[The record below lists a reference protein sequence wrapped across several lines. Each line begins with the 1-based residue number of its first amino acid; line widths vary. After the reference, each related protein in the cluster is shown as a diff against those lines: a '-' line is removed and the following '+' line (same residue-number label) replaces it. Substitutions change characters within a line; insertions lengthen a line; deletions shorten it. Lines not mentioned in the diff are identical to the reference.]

1 MDFSQPVAFENAEI
15 GQCPDLAPPP
25 APPEIPEEEE
35 EEEAPPKPALPHKE
49 ADRPQPPA
57 STVRPNKGIVGRD
70 CCVIAVVKVHI
81 RTLLS
86 EGLYS
91 AGDG

>member
-35 EEEAPPKPALPHKE
+35 EEEEEAPPKPVLTPTE
-49 ADRPQPPA
+49 AARPRPPA
-57 STVRPNKGIVGRD
+57 STVRPDKGIVGRES
-70 CCVIAVVKVHI
+70 CVIPVISSH
-81 RTLLS
+81 TYTS
-86 EGLYS
+86 Q
-91 AGDG
+91 